1 MTISALSCLVSFTF
15 LPLQNLVMFMS
26 EFVDWIIPDIPK
38 DISEQIHREKVLM
51 VEVFLKEEQ
60 GKLQMLET
68 WREQDKK
75 RGENCNNQ
83 SPRLSRSNT
92 GSTTSAYSHRV
103 DV

>member
-1 MTISALSCLVSFTF
+1 
-15 LPLQNLVMFMS
+15 MFMS
-26 EFVDWIIPDIPK
+26 DLVDWIIPDIPK

-68 WREQDKK
+68 WREQCDRKK
-75 RGENCNNQ
+75 EENCNNQ
-83 SPRLSRSNT
+83 SPNLSRSHR
-92 GSTTSAYSHRV
+92 GSTASSYSHRV